1 MSEIYNI
8 YESSFK
14 SICKKIDSILNVE
27 EYNYK
32 TIKELRS
39 NIQEINRI
47 VKQMSLEVNNFKTT
61 KKRISKEIEQNLKK
75 YQSIVDEYNKKLVEI
90 QENINK
96 DNNINIID
104 TKNKKNVLIDEENI
118 NTQKQGLIEDE
129 YTTQQKIN
137 YIGREIND
145 IEHIGNNINEKLYG
159 QTEQMKEMR
168 DNVLNM
174 NHEIDTSNSLINKI
188 MKQAKRNKMLM
199 YGSGVLI
206 ALIFIMF
213 LIFKFK

>member
-1 MSEIYNI
+1 MSEIFKI
-8 YESSFK
+8 YESTFK
-14 SICKKIDSILNVE
+14 SVCKKIDSILVVE

-32 TIKELRS
+32 TIKDLRS
-39 NIQEINRI
+39 NIQEVTRI

-61 KKRISKEIEQNLKK
+61 KKKISKEIEQNLKR
-75 YQSIVDEYNKKLVEI
+75 YQSLVDSYNKKLLEI

-96 DNNINIID
+96 DNNINSID
-104 TKNKKNVLIDEENI
+104 VKDKNILIDEDNL
-118 NTQKQGLIEDE
+118 NAQKKGLIEDE
-129 YTTQQKIN
+129 YTQQQKLN
-137 YIGREIND
+137 YIGREMTD
-145 IEHIGNNINEKLYG
+145 IENIGNNINEKLYG

-168 DNVLNM
+168 DNVFNM
-174 NHEIDTSNSLINKI
+174 NNEIDVSNSLINKI

>member
-1 MSEIYNI
+1 MSEIFKI
-8 YESSFK
+8 YESTFK
-14 SICKKIDSILNVE
+14 SVCKKIDSILVVE

-32 TIKELRS
+32 TIKDLRS
-39 NIQEINRI
+39 NIQEVNRI

-61 KKRISKEIEQNLKK
+61 KKKISKEIEQNLKR
-75 YQSIVDEYNKKLVEI
+75 YQSLVDSYNKKLLEI

-96 DNNINIID
+96 DNNINSID
-104 TKNKKNVLIDEENI
+104 VKDKNILIDEDNL
-118 NTQKQGLIEDE
+118 NAQKKGLIEDE
-129 YTTQQKIN
+129 YTQQQKLN
-137 YIGREIND
+137 YIGREMTD
-145 IEHIGNNINEKLYG
+145 IENIGNNINEKLYG

-168 DNVLNM
+168 DNVFNM
-174 NHEIDTSNSLINKI
+174 NNEIDVSNSLINKI

>member
-32 TIKELRS
+32 TLKELRA

-47 VKQMSLEVNNFKTT
+47 VKQMSLEVNNFKNT
-61 KKRISKEIEQNLKK
+61 KKRVSKEIEQNLKK
-75 YQSIVDEYNKKLVEI
+75 YKAIVDNYNKKLLEI

-96 DNNINIID
+96 DNNINTD
-104 TKNKKNVLIDEENI
+104 SNKNNLIDDDILNV
-118 NTQKQGLIEDE
+118 QKQGLIEDE
-129 YTTQQKIN
+129 YTQQQKIN
-137 YIGREIND
+137 YIGKEIAD

-159 QTEQMKEMR
+159 QTEQMKNMR
-168 DNVLNM
+168 DNTLNM
-174 NHEIDTSNSLINKI
+174 NNEIDRSNSLINKI
-188 MKQAKRNKMLM
+188 MKQAKRNKMLT
-199 YGSGVLI
+199 YGSAVLVG
-206 ALIFIMF
+206 LIFIMF
-213 LIFKFK
+213 LVYKFK

>member
-1 MSEIYNI
+1 MSEIFKI
-8 YESSFK
+8 YESTFK
-14 SICKKIDSILNVE
+14 SVSKKIDSILVVE

-32 TIKELRS
+32 TIKDLRS
-39 NIQEINRI
+39 NIQEVNRI

-61 KKRISKEIEQNLKK
+61 KKKISKEIEQNLKR
-75 YQSIVDEYNKKLVEI
+75 YQSLVDSYNKKLLEI

-96 DNNINIID
+96 DNNINSID
-104 TKNKKNVLIDEENI
+104 VKDKNILIDEDNL
-118 NTQKQGLIEDE
+118 NAQKKGLIEDE
-129 YTTQQKIN
+129 YTQQQKLN
-137 YIGREIND
+137 YIGREMTD
-145 IEHIGNNINEKLYG
+145 IENIGNNINEKLYG

-168 DNVLNM
+168 DNVFNM
-174 NHEIDTSNSLINKI
+174 NNEIDVSNSLINKI

>member
-32 TIKELRS
+32 TLKELRA

-47 VKQMSLEVNNFKTT
+47 VKQMSLEVNNFKNT
-61 KKRISKEIEQNLKK
+61 KKRVSKEIEQNLKK
-75 YQSIVDEYNKKLVEI
+75 YKAIVDNYNKKLVEI

-96 DNNINIID
+96 DNNINTD
-104 TKNKKNVLIDEENI
+104 SNKNNLIDDDILNV
-118 NTQKQGLIEDE
+118 QKQGLIEDE
-129 YTTQQKIN
+129 YTQQQKIN
-137 YIGREIND
+137 YIGKEIAD

-159 QTEQMKEMR
+159 QTEQMKNMR
-168 DNVLNM
+168 DNTLNM
-174 NHEIDTSNSLINKI
+174 NNEIDRSNSLINKI
-188 MKQAKRNKMLM
+188 MKQAKRNKMLT
-199 YGSGVLI
+199 YGSAVLVG
-206 ALIFIMF
+206 LIFIMF
-213 LIFKFK
+213 LVYKFK

>member
-32 TIKELRS
+32 TLKELRA

-47 VKQMSLEVNNFKTT
+47 VKQMSLEVNNFKNT
-61 KKRISKEIEQNLKK
+61 KKRVSKEIEQNLKK
-75 YQSIVDEYNKKLVEI
+75 YKAIVDNYNKKLVEI

-96 DNNINIID
+96 DNNINAD
-104 TKNKKNVLIDEENI
+104 SNKNNLIDDDILNV
-118 NTQKQGLIEDE
+118 QKQGLIEDE
-129 YTTQQKIN
+129 YTQQQKIN
-137 YIGREIND
+137 YIGKEIAD

-159 QTEQMKEMR
+159 QTEQMKNMR
-168 DNVLNM
+168 DNTLNM
-174 NHEIDTSNSLINKI
+174 NNEIDRSNSLINKI
-188 MKQAKRNKMLM
+188 MKQAKRNKMLT
-199 YGSGVLI
+199 YGSAVLVG
-206 ALIFIMF
+206 LIFIMF
-213 LIFKFK
+213 LVYKFK

>member
-1 MSEIYNI
+1 MSEIFKI
-8 YESSFK
+8 YESTFK
-14 SICKKIDSILNVE
+14 SVCKKIDSILVVE

-32 TIKELRS
+32 TIKDLRS
-39 NIQEINRI
+39 NIQEVNRI

-61 KKRISKEIEQNLKK
+61 KKKISKEIEQNLKR
-75 YQSIVDEYNKKLVEI
+75 YQSLVDSYNKKLVEI

-96 DNNINIID
+96 DNNINSID
-104 TKNKKNVLIDEENI
+104 VKDKNILIDEDNM
-118 NTQKQGLIEDE
+118 NAQKKGLIEDE
-129 YTTQQKIN
+129 YTQQQKLN
-137 YIGREIND
+137 YIGREMTD
-145 IEHIGNNINEKLYG
+145 IENIGNNINEKLYG

-168 DNVLNM
+168 DNVFNM
-174 NHEIDTSNSLINKI
+174 NNEIDVSNSLINKI

>member
-96 DNNINIID
+96 DNNINTID
-104 TKNKKNVLIDEENI
+104 TINKKNVLIDEENI

>member
-1 MSEIYNI
+1 MSEIFNI

-14 SICKKIDSILNVE
+14 SVCKKIDSILVVE

-32 TIKELRS
+32 TIKDLRS
-39 NIQEINRI
+39 NIQEVNRI

-61 KKRISKEIEQNLKK
+61 KKKVSKEIEQNLKR
-75 YQSIVDEYNKKLVEI
+75 YQSLVDSYNKKLLEI

-96 DNNINIID
+96 DNNINSID
-104 TKNKKNVLIDEENI
+104 VKDKNILIDEDNL
-118 NTQKQGLIEDE
+118 NAQKKGLIEDE
-129 YTTQQKIN
+129 YTQQQKLN
-137 YIGREIND
+137 YIGREMTD
-145 IEHIGNNINEKLYG
+145 IENIGNNINEKLYG

-168 DNVLNM
+168 DNVFNM
-174 NHEIDTSNSLINKI
+174 NNEIDVSNSLINKI

>member
-1 MSEIYNI
+1 MSEIFKI
-8 YESSFK
+8 YESTFK
-14 SICKKIDSILNVE
+14 SVCKKIDSILVVE

-32 TIKELRS
+32 TIKDLRS
-39 NIQEINRI
+39 NIQEVNRI

-61 KKRISKEIEQNLKK
+61 KKKISKEIEQNLKK
-75 YQSIVDEYNKKLVEI
+75 YQSIVDSYNKKLLEI

-96 DNNINIID
+96 DNNINSID
-104 TKNKKNVLIDEENI
+104 VKDKNILIDEDNL
-118 NTQKQGLIEDE
+118 NAQKKGLIEDE
-129 YTTQQKIN
+129 YTQQQKLN
-137 YIGREIND
+137 YIGREMTD
-145 IEHIGNNINEKLYG
+145 IENIGNNINEKLYG

-168 DNVLNM
+168 DNVFNM
-174 NHEIDTSNSLINKI
+174 NNEIDVSNSLINKI

>member
-1 MSEIYNI
+1 MSEIFNI

-14 SICKKIDSILNVE
+14 SLCKKIDSILVVE

-32 TIKELRS
+32 TIKDLRS
-39 NIQEINRI
+39 NIQEVNRI

-61 KKRISKEIEQNLKK
+61 KKKISKEIEQNLKR
-75 YQSIVDEYNKKLVEI
+75 YQSLVDSYNKKLLEI

-96 DNNINIID
+96 DNNINSID
-104 TKNKKNVLIDEENI
+104 VKDKNILIDEDNL
-118 NTQKQGLIEDE
+118 NAQKKGLIEDE
-129 YTTQQKIN
+129 YTQQQKLN
-137 YIGREIND
+137 YIGREMTD
-145 IEHIGNNINEKLYG
+145 IENIGNNINEKLYG

-168 DNVLNM
+168 DNVFNM
-174 NHEIDTSNSLINKI
+174 NNEIDVSNSLINKI

-206 ALIFIMF
+206 ALIFVMF

>member
-47 VKQMSLEVNNFKTT
+47 LKQMSLEVNNFKTT

>member
-61 KKRISKEIEQNLKK
+61 KKKISKEIEQNLKK

>member
-14 SICKKIDSILNVE
+14 SICKKIDSILNVKK
-27 EYNYK
+27 YNYK

-47 VKQMSLEVNNFKTT
+47 VKQMSLEVNNFKTN

-75 YQSIVDEYNKKLVEI
+75 YQSIVDAYNKKLLEI

-104 TKNKKNVLIDEENI
+104 TKNKNILIDEENI
-118 NTQKQGLIEDE
+118 NAQKKGLIEEE
-129 YTTQQKIN
+129 YTQQQKLN
-137 YIGREIND
+137 YIGKEITD
-145 IEHIGNNINEKLYG
+145 IENIGNNISEKLNN

-168 DNVLNM
+168 DNVFYM
-174 NHEIDTSNSLINKI
+174 NNDIDVSNSLINKI
-188 MKQAKRNKMLM
+188 MRQAKRNKLLM
-199 YGSGVLI
+199 YGSGVLVV
-206 ALIFIMF
+206 LIFIMF
-213 LIFKFK
+213 LYFKFKS

>member
-1 MSEIYNI
+1 MSEIFNI

-14 SICKKIDSILNVE
+14 SLCKKIDSILVVE

-32 TIKELRS
+32 TIKDLRS
-39 NIQEINRI
+39 NIQEVNRI

-61 KKRISKEIEQNLKK
+61 KKKISKEIEQNLKR
-75 YQSIVDEYNKKLVEI
+75 YQSLVDSYNKKLLEI

-96 DNNINIID
+96 DNNINSID
-104 TKNKKNVLIDEENI
+104 VKDKNILIDEDNM
-118 NTQKQGLIEDE
+118 NAQKKGLIEDE
-129 YTTQQKIN
+129 YTQQQKLN
-137 YIGREIND
+137 YIGREMTD
-145 IEHIGNNINEKLYG
+145 IENIGNNINEKLYG

-168 DNVLNM
+168 DNVFNM
-174 NHEIDTSNSLINKI
+174 NNEIDVSNSLINKI

-206 ALIFIMF
+206 ALIFVMF

>member
-75 YQSIVDEYNKKLVEI
+75 YQSIVDDYNKKLVEI

-104 TKNKKNVLIDEENI
+104 IKNKKNVLIDEENI

>member
-1 MSEIYNI
+1 MSEIFKI
-8 YESSFK
+8 YESTFK
-14 SICKKIDSILNVE
+14 SVCKKIDSILVVE

-32 TIKELRS
+32 TIKDLRS
-39 NIQEINRI
+39 NIQEVNRI

-61 KKRISKEIEQNLKK
+61 KKKISKEIEQNLKR
-75 YQSIVDEYNKKLVEI
+75 YQSLVDSYNKKLVEI

-96 DNNINIID
+96 DNNINSID
-104 TKNKKNVLIDEENI
+104 VKDKNILIDEDNL
-118 NTQKQGLIEDE
+118 NAQKKGLIEDE
-129 YTTQQKIN
+129 YTQQQKLN
-137 YIGREIND
+137 YIGREMTD
-145 IEHIGNNINEKLYG
+145 IENIGNNINEKLYG

-168 DNVLNM
+168 DNVFNM
-174 NHEIDTSNSLINKI
+174 NNEIDVSNSLINKI

-206 ALIFIMF
+206 ALIFVMF

>member
-1 MSEIYNI
+1 MSEIFNI

-14 SICKKIDSILNVE
+14 SVCKKIDSILVVE

-32 TIKELRS
+32 TIKDLRS
-39 NIQEINRI
+39 NIQEVNRI

-61 KKRISKEIEQNLKK
+61 KKKISKEIEQNLKR
-75 YQSIVDEYNKKLVEI
+75 YQSLVDSYNKKLLEI

-96 DNNINIID
+96 DNNINSID
-104 TKNKKNVLIDEENI
+104 VKDKNILIDEDNL
-118 NTQKQGLIEDE
+118 NAQKKGLIEDE
-129 YTTQQKIN
+129 YTQQQKLN
-137 YIGREIND
+137 YIGREMTD
-145 IEHIGNNINEKLYG
+145 IENIGNNINEKLYG

-168 DNVLNM
+168 DNVFNM
-174 NHEIDTSNSLINKI
+174 NNEIDVSNSLINKI

>member
-1 MSEIYNI
+1 MSEIFKI
-8 YESSFK
+8 YESTFK
-14 SICKKIDSILNVE
+14 SVCKKIDSILVVE

-32 TIKELRS
+32 TIKDLRS
-39 NIQEINRI
+39 NIQEVNRI

-61 KKRISKEIEQNLKK
+61 KKKISKEIEQNLKR
-75 YQSIVDEYNKKLVEI
+75 YQSLVDSYNKKLVEI

-96 DNNINIID
+96 DNNINSID
-104 TKNKKNVLIDEENI
+104 VKDKNILIDEDNL
-118 NTQKQGLIEDE
+118 NAQKKGLIEDE
-129 YTTQQKIN
+129 YTQQQKLN
-137 YIGREIND
+137 YIGREMTD
-145 IEHIGNNINEKLYG
+145 IENIGNNINEKLYG
-159 QTEQMKEMR
+159 QTEQMKEVR
-168 DNVLNM
+168 DNVFNM
-174 NHEIDTSNSLINKI
+174 NNEIDVSNSLINKI

>member
-1 MSEIYNI
+1 M
-8 YESSFK
+8 
-14 SICKKIDSILNVE
+14 E

-32 TIKELRS
+32 TIKDLRS
-39 NIQEINRI
+39 NIQEVNRI

-61 KKRISKEIEQNLKK
+61 KKKISKEIEQNLKR
-75 YQSIVDEYNKKLVEI
+75 YQSLVDSYNKKLLEI

-96 DNNINIID
+96 DNNINSID
-104 TKNKKNVLIDEENI
+104 VKDKNILIDEDNL
-118 NTQKQGLIEDE
+118 NAQKKGLIEDE
-129 YTTQQKIN
+129 YTQQQKLN
-137 YIGREIND
+137 YIGREMTD
-145 IEHIGNNINEKLYG
+145 IENIGNNINEKLYG

-168 DNVLNM
+168 DNVFNM
-174 NHEIDTSNSLINKI
+174 NNEIDVSNSLINKI

-206 ALIFIMF
+206 ALIFVMF

>member
-14 SICKKIDSILNVE
+14 SLCKKIDSILIVE

-32 TIKELRS
+32 TIKDLRS
-39 NIQEINRI
+39 NIQEVNRI

-61 KKRISKEIEQNLKK
+61 KKKISKEIEQNLKR
-75 YQSIVDEYNKKLVEI
+75 YQSLVDSYNKKLLEI

-96 DNNINIID
+96 DNNINSID
-104 TKNKKNVLIDEENI
+104 VKDKNILIDEDNL
-118 NTQKQGLIEDE
+118 NAQKKGLIEDE
-129 YTTQQKIN
+129 YTQQQKLN
-137 YIGREIND
+137 YIGREMTD
-145 IEHIGNNINEKLYG
+145 IENIGNNINEKLYG

-168 DNVLNM
+168 DNVFNM
-174 NHEIDTSNSLINKI
+174 NNEIDVSNSLINKI

-206 ALIFIMF
+206 ALIFVMF

>member
-1 MSEIYNI
+1 MSEIFKI
-8 YESSFK
+8 YESTFK
-14 SICKKIDSILNVE
+14 SVCKKIDSILVVE

-32 TIKELRS
+32 TINVLRS
-39 NIQEINRI
+39 NIQEVNRL

-61 KKRISKEIEQNLKK
+61 KKKISKEIEQNLKR
-75 YQSIVDEYNKKLVEI
+75 YQSLVDSYNKKLLEI

-96 DNNINIID
+96 DNNINSID
-104 TKNKKNVLIDEENI
+104 VKDKNILIDEDNL
-118 NTQKQGLIEDE
+118 NAQKKGLIEDE
-129 YTTQQKIN
+129 YTQQQKLN
-137 YIGREIND
+137 YIGREMTD
-145 IEHIGNNINEKLYG
+145 IENIGNNINEKLYG

-168 DNVLNM
+168 DNVFNM
-174 NHEIDTSNSLINKI
+174 NNEIDVSNSLINKI

-206 ALIFIMF
+206 ALIFVMF

>member
-1 MSEIYNI
+1 MSEIFKI
-8 YESSFK
+8 YESTFK
-14 SICKKIDSILNVE
+14 SVCKKIDSILVVE

-32 TIKELRS
+32 TIKDLRS
-39 NIQEINRI
+39 NIQEVNRI

-61 KKRISKEIEQNLKK
+61 KKKISKEIEQNLKR
-75 YQSIVDEYNKKLVEI
+75 YQSLVDSYNKKLLEI

-96 DNNINIID
+96 DNNINSID
-104 TKNKKNVLIDEENI
+104 VKDKNILIDEDNM
-118 NTQKQGLIEDE
+118 NAQKKGLIEDE
-129 YTTQQKIN
+129 YTQQQKLN
-137 YIGREIND
+137 YIGREMTD
-145 IEHIGNNINEKLYG
+145 IENIGNNINEKLYG

-168 DNVLNM
+168 DNVFNM
-174 NHEIDTSNSLINKI
+174 NNEIDVSNSLINKI

>member
-1 MSEIYNI
+1 MSEIFNI
-8 YESSFK
+8 YESTFK
-14 SICKKIDSILNVE
+14 SVCKKIDSILVVE

-32 TIKELRS
+32 TIKDLRS
-39 NIQEINRI
+39 NIQEVNRI

-61 KKRISKEIEQNLKK
+61 KKKISKEIEQNLKR
-75 YQSIVDEYNKKLVEI
+75 YQSLVDSYNKKLLEI

-96 DNNINIID
+96 DNNINSID
-104 TKNKKNVLIDEENI
+104 VKDKNILIDEDNL
-118 NTQKQGLIEDE
+118 NAQKKGLIEDE
-129 YTTQQKIN
+129 YTQQQKLN
-137 YIGREIND
+137 YIGREMTD
-145 IEHIGNNINEKLYG
+145 IENIGNNINEKLYG

-168 DNVLNM
+168 DNVFNM
-174 NHEIDTSNSLINKI
+174 NNEIDVSNSLINKI

-206 ALIFIMF
+206 ALIFVMF

>member
-1 MSEIYNI
+1 MSEIFKI
-8 YESSFK
+8 YESTFK
-14 SICKKIDSILNVE
+14 SVCKKIDSILVVE

-32 TIKELRS
+32 TIKDLRS
-39 NIQEINRI
+39 NIQEVNRI

-61 KKRISKEIEQNLKK
+61 KRKISKEIEQNLKR
-75 YQSIVDEYNKKLVEI
+75 YQSLVDSYNKKLLEI

-96 DNNINIID
+96 DNNINSID
-104 TKNKKNVLIDEENI
+104 VKDKNILIDEDNL
-118 NTQKQGLIEDE
+118 NAQKKGLIEDE
-129 YTTQQKIN
+129 YTQQQKLN
-137 YIGREIND
+137 YIGREMTD
-145 IEHIGNNINEKLYG
+145 IENIGNNINEKLYG

-168 DNVLNM
+168 DNVFNM
-174 NHEIDTSNSLINKI
+174 NNEIDVSNSLINKI

>member
-1 MSEIYNI
+1 MSEIFKI
-8 YESSFK
+8 YESTFK
-14 SICKKIDSILNVE
+14 SVCKKIDSILVVE

-32 TIKELRS
+32 TIKDLRS
-39 NIQEINRI
+39 NIQEVNRI

-61 KKRISKEIEQNLKK
+61 KKKISKEIEQNLKR
-75 YQSIVDEYNKKLVEI
+75 YQSLVDSYNKKLLEI

-96 DNNINIID
+96 DNNINSID
-104 TKNKKNVLIDEENI
+104 IKDKNILIDEDNM
-118 NTQKQGLIEDE
+118 NAQKKGLIEDE
-129 YTTQQKIN
+129 YTQQQKLN
-137 YIGREIND
+137 YIGREMTD
-145 IEHIGNNINEKLYG
+145 IENIGNNINEKLYG

-168 DNVLNM
+168 DNVFNM
-174 NHEIDTSNSLINKI
+174 NNEIDVSNSLINKI

-206 ALIFIMF
+206 ALIFVMF

>member
-47 VKQMSLEVNNFKTT
+47 VKQMSLEVNNFKTN

-75 YQSIVDEYNKKLVEI
+75 YQSIVDAYNKKLLEI

-104 TKNKKNVLIDEENI
+104 TKDKNILIDEENI
-118 NTQKQGLIEDE
+118 NAQKKGLIEEE
-129 YTTQQKIN
+129 YTQQQKLN
-137 YIGREIND
+137 YIGREITD
-145 IEHIGNNINEKLYG
+145 IENIGNNISEKLNN

-168 DNVLNM
+168 DNVFYM
-174 NHEIDTSNSLINKI
+174 NNDIDVSNSLINKI
-188 MKQAKRNKMLM
+188 MRQAKRNKLLM
-199 YGSGVLI
+199 YGSGVLVV
-206 ALIFIMF
+206 LIFIMF
-213 LIFKFK
+213 LYFKFKS

>member
-104 TKNKKNVLIDEENI
+104 AKNKKNVLIDEENI